1 MFVVLDFDF
10 RGWGVT
16 CEIVLED
23 QDGTTGNRIY
33 NLYVY
38 IKKLKPLKFLQFF
51 MAAQYLNKLSFYL
64 NKIFFV

>member
-1 MFVVLDFDF
+1 MGERNETLVIVFVVLDFDF

-38 IKKLKPLKFLQFF
+38 IKNWNFWNSYNFSRQH
-51 MAAQYLNKLSFYL
+51 N
-64 NKIFFV
+64 I